1 VDHTF
6 YTAGGYNCT
15 QSVRDEQTQSWWSCN
30 DGLAMDGLLK
40 GTVLRWH
47 SFLNMTFGEFRA
59 LCPEGEVMVYGERDR
74 AWHRDPRHG
83 HGTDYQPGSPGIEPF
98 FLASWIG
105 DSGEPDKRLP
115 ENTLLIGINEPEAL
129 RVYPLED
136 VKREGGVVRDVLGG
150 TRPIVIFSPYHAYT
164 MAVYEPFVPGG
175 PGVPPGM
182 DGRELSFS
190 RQGDRFV
197 DAETGSTWTIFGEA
211 ESGPLAGQQLQPV
224 QWQWLEWHTFVS
236 AHPRTDIW
244 RSDAPPLRDPT
255 DNPAFVAAVDA
266 LETAGFRVEAC
277 NWLHPTFRSIAAID
291 GLALWVR
298 GDPLELLAFEDQSD
312 AADYLLLDRHARG
325 IGNFVI
331 RSNPEEHFSDWA
343 HTRPLR
349 EAKIA
354 WSKLLDDGDFLAVL
368 EAALAPYRAKAD
380 KRHGIHVLLG
390 RLADAGFP
398 VRTTGSRWNP
408 GRNHDAG
415 RCFEAQVPTRAL
427 DGFRAVIDGDC
438 FLVSRFPDASAA
450 RAYVIEEGRSAIN
463 AGPIALRSDPPG
475 QYRAGYPIMSFNA
488 ADDEVKWSRLLTDD
502 TFRGVCAA
510 FEEDTA

>member
-1 VDHTF
+1 MDHTF

-30 DGLAMDGLLK
+30 DGLSMDGPMK
-40 GTVLRWH
+40 GTVLSWH
-47 SFLNMTFGEFRA
+47 PFYNMTFAEYRA
-59 LCPEGEVMVYGERDR
+59 IAPEGEVMVYGERDE

-105 DSGEPDKRLP
+105 DGGEPDMRLP

-129 RVYPLED
+129 KVYPLED
-136 VKREGGVVRDVLGG
+136 VKREGGVVRDMLGG
-150 TRPIVIFSPYHAYT
+150 TRPIVILSPYHSYC
-164 MAVYEPFVPGG
+164 MAVYEPV
-175 PGVPPGM
+175 V
-182 DGRELSFS
+182 DGRELTFS
-190 RQGDRFV
+190 GHGDRFV
-197 DAETGSTWTIFGEA
+197 DAETGSVWTIFGEA
-211 ESGPLAGQQLQPV
+211 ESGPLAGERLKPV

-236 AHPRTDIW
+236 AHPTTDIW
-244 RSDAPPLRDPT
+244 RSSAPPLRDPT
-255 DNPAFVAAVDA
+255 TNPAFVAVVEA
-266 LETAGFRVEAC
+266 LEAAGYPVEAC
-277 NWLHPTFRSIAAID
+277 NWLHPTFRSIAAVD

-298 GDPLELLAFEDQSD
+298 GDPLELLAYEDESD
-312 AADYLLLDRHARG
+312 AADYLLLERRARS

-354 WSKLLDDGDFLAVL
+354 WSKLLDDAEFMAVV
-368 EAALAPYRAKAD
+368 EAALAPYTTMASKH
-380 KRHGIHVLLG
+380 HGAHVLLA
-390 RLADAGFP
+390 RLAEAGFP
-398 VRTTGSRWNP
+398 VRTGGSRWNP

-415 RCFEAQVPTRAL
+415 RCYEAQVPTGAL

-438 FLVSRFPDASAA
+438 FLVSRFPDAGAA
-450 RAYVIEEGRSAIN
+450 AAYAEREGRSAIA

-475 QYRAGYPIMSFNA
+475 QYRAGYPVMSFNA
-488 ADDEVKWSRLLTDD
+488 ADGDVKWSRLLTDD
-502 TFRGVCAA
+502 AFLGVCAT
-510 FEEDTA
+510 FEKDTA